1 MKLLILQNFEP
12 FKTGRIKTVNFKRKN
27 SNDSSFSYVNS
38 FGFLCWIEMTIFLYD
53 RFLVGWHFTFVS
65 LGADVNLI
73 LGLFFLTIDWFDRI
87 RAHFLVW
94 NGFIKQALSVAFSVC
109 GYTWISDFWTN
120 VPGFAIIFS
129 SMDPIRSSI
138 YRLSRSCF
146 HHLLFNILPL
156 TAFCGDRVFKF
167 LSFSMVDFIRFH
179 RGSIQ
184 FSSIRPASSVGNT
197 FFPPIIAST
206 VPHAVVHSPTCSSV
220 FSWIFLLS
228 TFLVDYVT
236 SPSCLA
242 DGQQAEPES
251 WKCDAGSQILIFAEA
266 EAWLLFFTLLR
277 FFSYS
282 CSRSDDQILFYAEEQ
297 HVAVRALVSFA
308 FPNLRKGLGG
318 GRGSR
323 GSSFVAPVALCVCVY
338 MCGCVCVFCVCVC
351 ARCGRRKSAE
361 PAALVT
367 LRSPLNDRVV
377 CCGRKTAINS
387 IFLAH
392 QKKNNNSK
400 INNYGKTFIPFL
412 FDSSGWVFV
421 LERSS
426 NFLLQ

>member
-38 FGFLCWIEMTIFLYD
+38 FGFLCWIEITIFLYD

-197 FFPPIIAST
+197 FFSTHYCFNGSPRGRPFTDVLFRVFMNLPFVDVSRWLRYVAIVFGGWPTGGTRILEMRCGLPNIDLRRSRSLASFFY
-206 VPHAVVHSPTCSSV
+206 SPSLL
-220 FSWIFLLS
+220 FILLLS
-228 TFLVDYVT
+228 VGRPNIVLRRGATRR
-236 SPSCLA
+236 
-242 DGQQAEPES
+242 G
-251 WKCDAGSQILIFAEA
+251 AG
-266 EAWLLFFTLLR
+266 
-277 FFSYS
+277 
-282 CSRSDDQILFYAEEQ
+282 
-297 HVAVRALVSFA
+297 
-308 FPNLRKGLGG
+308 
-318 GRGSR
+318 
-323 GSSFVAPVALCVCVY
+323 
-338 MCGCVCVFCVCVC
+338 
-351 ARCGRRKSAE
+351 AR
-361 PAALVT
+361 
-367 LRSPLNDRVV
+367 
-377 CCGRKTAINS
+377 
-387 IFLAH
+387 
-392 QKKNNNSK
+392 
-400 INNYGKTFIPFL
+400 
-412 FDSSGWVFV
+412 
-421 LERSS
+421 
-426 NFLLQ
+426 